1 MPQLQLPIFP
11 EGVTHITNEIAFQ
24 CKDGIVT
31 YFYGHL
37 PVFLHNKD
45 DLDSFRLFT
54 SQLVI
59 NGSVRQAD
67 IVRAFGVP
75 RVTVKRYVKL
85 IRQQGSKGFF
95 VPPRRRSASV
105 LKGEVAT
112 RAQALF
118 DAGRSVP
125 EVARELDVLPN
136 TLHKAVRSGRL
147 HKAKSERTV
156 GEVVSSTK
164 SNRSEADSA
173 AELGYA
179 TTRSLERV
187 AAALGVLEA
196 APIEF
201 EPVMDVPNGG
211 VLLALPGLLANGL
224 LNHTRDLYALPKG
237 FYGIESIFL
246 LLALMALAR
255 IKSIEQLRYEAPGEW
270 GKLLG
275 LDRIPEVRTL
285 REKLTILCN
294 EPGRATR
301 WNTQLAVDWMT
312 ADPESAGVFYADSHV
327 RVYHGGLTQLPRHYV
342 ARQRLCLRSTTDFW
356 INALDGRPFFLVT
369 KEVDPGLLSVLRSEL
384 VPWLEKNLTTNSNP
398 PQGNNDSN
406 DFMQHRFTLVFDR
419 EAYSP
424 MFFREMK
431 NKHIAVLT
439 YRKYPGEDWAQEE
452 FHEHQ
457 VRLVSGEVVAMKL
470 AERGTQLPGK
480 LWMREVRKLTESGH
494 QTAIISTDYRAELT
508 SLAASMFA
516 RWCQENFFKYMREHF
531 NLDRLVEYGTET
543 VPDTIRVVNPAWRK
557 LDGQIRSKSG
567 QLQRQLV
574 AFGELGLEGELTDA
588 GVESYQKR
596 QGELQENIGHLRQE
610 IDQLKEKRKQT
621 PHHITVGE
629 LPAEDRFDRLR
640 TEKKRFVDTIKLLA
654 YRAETNMAYL
664 LRQNMSRTEDAR
676 SLLRQVYE
684 TEVDLQPDHVAKTLT
699 VNLHHLTQAAHDG
712 AIRHLIEELNAT
724 ETIFPGTD
732 LKLIYKLGSSQIPA
746 DQEF

>member
-11 EGVTHITNEIAFQ
+11 QGVTLITNEIAFQ

-37 PVFLHNKD
+37 PVFQHGKD
-45 DLDSFRLFT
+45 DLECFRLFT

-67 IVRAFGVP
+67 IVRAFAIP

-85 IRQQGSKGFF
+85 IRQQGAKGFF

-105 LKGEVAT
+105 LKGEVGT
-112 RAQALF
+112 RAQALL
-118 DAGRSVP
+118 DAGKSVP

-136 TLHKAVRSGRL
+136 TLHKAIRSGRL
-147 HKAKSERTV
+147 HKVKIEPTV
-156 GEVVSSTK
+156 REVVVSTK
-164 SNRSEADSA
+164 SNRSDADSVA
-173 AELGYA
+173 DMGYA
-179 TTRSLERV
+179 TTRPLERV
-187 AAALGVLEA
+187 AAALGALEA
-196 APIEF
+196 APIQF
-201 EPVMDVPNGG
+201 EPVVDVPNGG
-211 VLLALPGLLANGL
+211 VLLALPALLANGL

-237 FYGIESIFL
+237 FYGIESIFV

-255 IKSIEQLRYEAPGEW
+255 IKSIEQLRYMAPGEW

-285 REKLTILCN
+285 REKLTTLCN
-294 EPGRATR
+294 EPGRAAR

-312 ADPESAGVFYADSHV
+312 ADPQSAGVFYADSHV
-327 RVYHGGLTQLPRHYV
+327 RVYHGSLTQLPRHYV

-384 VPWLEKNLTTNSNP
+384 VPWLERNLP
-398 PQGNNDSN
+398 AHADQPEGNNDS
-406 DFMQHRFTLVFDR
+406 MEHRFTLVFDR

-424 MFFREMK
+424 TFFREMK
-431 NKHIAVLT
+431 DKHIAVLT
-439 YRKYPGEDWAQEE
+439 YHKYPGEDWAAQEFVE
-452 FHEHQ
+452 RQ
-457 VRLVSGEVVAMKL
+457 VSLVSGEVVPMKL

-480 LWMREVRKLTESGH
+480 LWMREVRKLTASGH
-494 QTAIISTDYRAELT
+494 QTAILSTDYHTDLT

-516 RWCQENFFKYMREHF
+516 RWCQENFFKYMQEHF
-531 NLDRLVEYGTET
+531 NLDRLVEYGTEA
-543 VPDTIRVVNPAWRK
+543 VPDTIRVVNPGWRK

-567 QLQRQLV
+567 QWQRQLV
-574 AFGELGLEGELTDA
+574 VFGELGLEGELTDA

-596 QGELQENIGHLRQE
+596 QGELQENIAHLRQE

-629 LPAEDRFDRLR
+629 LPMEDRFDRLR

-664 LRQNMSRTEDAR
+664 LRQNMSRTDDAR

-684 TEVDLQPDHVAKTLT
+684 TEADLKPDLVAKTLT

-712 AIRHLIEELNAT
+712 AISHLCEELNAT

-732 LKLIYKLGSSQIPA
+732 LKLVYKLGSSQIPP
-746 DQEF
+746 DQEV

>member
-11 EGVTHITNEIAFQ
+11 EGVTHLTKEIAFQ
-24 CKDGIVT
+24 RKDGVVT

-37 PVFLHNKD
+37 PVFQHNKD
-45 DLDSFRLFT
+45 DLESFRLFT

-67 IVRAFGVP
+67 IVRAFAVP

-85 IRQQGSKGFF
+85 IRQQGAKGFF
-95 VPPRRRSASV
+95 VPPRQRSASV
-105 LKGEVAT
+105 LKGEVAV
-112 RAQALF
+112 RAQTLF
-118 DAGRSVP
+118 DAGKSVP

-136 TLHKAVRSGRL
+136 TLHKAIRSGRL
-147 HKAKSERTV
+147 HKAKTIV
-156 GEVVSSTK
+156 PEVVSSTK
-164 SNRSEADSA
+164 SARSEADSD
-173 AELGYA
+173 AEMGYA

-196 APIEF
+196 APIQF
-201 EPVMDVPNGG
+201 EPVVDVPNGG
-211 VLLALPGLLANGL
+211 VLLALPALLANGL
-224 LNHTRDLYALPKG
+224 LNHTRDLYSLPRG

-285 REKLTILCN
+285 REKLTLLCN
-294 EPGRATR
+294 EPGRASR
-301 WNTQLAVDWMT
+301 WNTKLAVDWMT

-327 RVYHGGLTQLPRHYV
+327 RVYHGSLTQLPRHYV
-342 ARQRLCLRSTTDFW
+342 ARERLCLRSTTDFW

-369 KEVDPGLLSVLRSEL
+369 KEVDPGLVSMLRSEL
-384 VPWLEKNLTTNSNP
+384 VPWLEKNLP
-398 PQGNNDSN
+398 ADADQAEGNNDS
-406 DFMQHRFTLVFDR
+406 MEHRFTLVFDR

-424 MFFREMK
+424 TFFREMK
-431 NKHIAVLT
+431 DKHIAVLT
-439 YRKYPGEDWAQEE
+439 YHKYPGEDWAQEE
-452 FHEHQ
+452 FVEHQ
-457 VRLVSGEVVAMKL
+457 VRLVSGEVVTMKL

-494 QTAIISTDYRAELT
+494 QTAILSTDYRMDLT
-508 SLAASMFA
+508 ALAASMFA

-531 NLDRLVEYGTET
+531 NLDRLVEYGTEA
-543 VPDTIRVVNPAWRK
+543 VPDTICVVNPVWRK

-596 QGELQENIGHLRQE
+596 QGALQENIAHLRQE
-610 IDQLKEKRKQT
+610 IDQLKEKRKQA

-629 LPAEDRFDRLR
+629 LPTEDRFNRLR

-664 LRQNMSRTEDAR
+664 LRQNMSHTDDAR
-676 SLLRQVYE
+676 SLLQQVYE
-684 TEVDLQPDHVAKTLT
+684 TEVDLQPDLAAKTLT
-699 VNLHHLTQAAHDG
+699 VKLHHLTQAAHDG
-712 AIRHLIEELNAT
+712 AISHLIEELNAT
-724 ETIFPGTD
+724 ETIFPSTD
-732 LKLIYKLGSSQIPA
+732 LKLVYKLGSCQIPA
-746 DQEF
+746 DQGF